1 MEVNVGSAYPR
12 HCISKIVKRA
22 ERIFNSWNNNDGR
35 TIWKD
40 KMCHICLECF
50 VICFVICIKRS
61 RSANPIPIQKRMCHL
76 CLEFAAAAAQWF
88 TLHYN
93 GLHWQQSAYL
103 LHLYTLIT
111 SYTSYCNNLFNLGLG
126 SSIKTLVIDNYKC

>member
-1 MEVNVGSAYPR
+1 MSALSIPDIAFQKSLYAPKGSLTAEATMMKGQFGKR
-12 HCISKIVKRA
+12 EDVSHLFGMLCNLLWNLHQKI
-22 ERIFNSWNNNDGR
+22 
-35 TIWKD
+35 
-40 KMCHICLECF
+40 
-50 VICFVICIKRS
+50 
-61 RSANPIPIQKRMCHL
+61 PIPIQERMCHL